1 LPVLALVAVAVNY
14 DTFDLGPAEKANRQ
28 MGTTQAAIQ
37 WPYDGPVKQEPEY
50 IRGYSDTTAGRNVPT
65 DQDLLGHLPAGTTLL
80 RNDTGSLRVHTLAGI
95 GSVDTRMLDYTN
107 PLARGIL
114 TQVSGHAPTT
124 DDEVVLTPKASER
137 IGDTVKLADD
147 SKTYKVVGIVE
158 DPTNLDAS
166 TIVLHPGALPTAGR
180 DTITWFAATPN
191 PLTWADV
198 KQLNLAG
205 ITAVSRYV
213 LANPPAPGDLYQTGI
228 TRNQAAL

>member
-1 LPVLALVAVAVNY
+1 MTGWRTALRLAWREAKRAKGKSALVIAMIALPVLALVAVAVNY

-107 PLARGIL
+107 PSPGASSRRSPA
-114 TQVSGHAPTT
+114 TRPRPTT
-124 DDEVVLTPKASER
+124 RS
-137 IGDTVKLADD
+137 
-147 SKTYKVVGIVE
+147 S
-158 DPTNLDAS
+158 
-166 TIVLHPGALPTAGR
+166 
-180 DTITWFAATPN
+180 
-191 PLTWADV
+191 
-198 KQLNLAG
+198 
-205 ITAVSRYV
+205 
-213 LANPPAPGDLYQTGI
+213 
-228 TRNQAAL
+228 